1 MAMSNETK
9 VGLLVV
15 VALGALGWLSVKSGS
30 FGFANATTSMRTLT
44 STFSNV
50 EGIKEGSRVKVAG
63 VDVGDVKEVE
73 LQPNGTAVL
82 TMEVKKEVALPA
94 DVTAQITTSGLIGDR
109 FVSLVP
115 GPNGAQGDSPLLT
128 ADSAV
133 IPSNGGA
140 ANPQDIGNNFA
151 QVADDLKSMTSQLR
165 AVLGNPENAQKM
177 QQIID
182 GMAAF
187 SSKLGEGG
195 TMDNISKIAANFEK
209 VSDQLASGKGP
220 LGQLIMGGGDGA
232 NGALGSLADLG
243 AAAKEFREVMAKIN
257 NGEGSLGKLVNDPA
271 TAEKLDNALDTFSEV
286 SDRVNQLRTE
296 VAFEANTLTSEQG
309 IGKGDFSLTLQPR
322 PTRFYTVGFNA
333 DGFASA
339 AKSQNDIHGP
349 YFGKD
354 FGNKSKITAQFGQVF
369 QNVGGTGQ
377 DLAVRAG
384 LKNSTGGIGF
394 DTYGHLPVVGNNVKY
409 SADVYDF
416 SGSNTPGSSSPH
428 VDLAARADLI
438 GKTVYGVVGYDNVLN
453 QEYGSPMV
461 GVGVKFQD
469 DDLKY
474 VVGKAL

>member
-15 VALGALGWLSVKSGS
+15 VALGALAWLSVKSGS
-30 FGFANATTSMRTLT
+30 FGIPGATGDLRTLT
-44 STFSNV
+44 STFTNV

-63 VDVGDVKEVE
+63 VDVGDVKDVE

-82 TMEVKKEVALPA
+82 TMKVNKSVSLPA
-94 DVTAQITTSGLIGDR
+94 DVTAQITTSGLIGER

-115 GPNGAQGDSPLLT
+115 GPNGAMGDGGLLT
-128 ADSAV
+128 ADKAV
-133 IPSNGGA
+133 IPSGGSA

-151 QVADDLKSMTSQLR
+151 QVADDLKSMTGQLKS
-165 AVLGNPENAQKM
+165 VLGSPENAQKL

-195 TMDNISKIAANFEK
+195 TMDNISRIAANFEK

-220 LGQLIMGGGDGA
+220 LGQLIMGTGDSSGTM
-232 NGALGSLADLG
+232 GSLADLG

-257 NGEGSLGKLVNDPA
+257 NGEGTLGKLVNDPA
-271 TAEKLDNALDTFSEV
+271 TAEKLDSALDTFSEV

-296 VAFEANTLTSEQG
+296 VDFEANSLVAENG
-309 IGKGDFSLTLQPR
+309 IGKGNFSLTLQPR
-322 PTRFYTVGFNA
+322 PTRFYTIGLTA

-339 AKSQNDIHGP
+339 AKSANDVNGP

-354 FGNKSKITAQFGQVF
+354 FGNKSKFTAQFGQVF
-369 QNVGGTGQ
+369 QNVAGTKQ
-377 DLAVRAG
+377 DLAVRVG
-384 LKNSTGGIGF
+384 LKNSSGGIGL
-394 DTYGHLPVVGNNVKY
+394 DTYGKVPYLGSDVKY
-409 SADVYDF
+409 SVDAYDF
-416 SGSNTPGSSSPH
+416 AGADTPGSSSPH
-428 VDLAARADLI
+428 VDIAARADLI
-438 GKTVYGVVGYDNVLN
+438 GKTVYGVVGYDNILN

-474 VVGKAL
+474 VLGKAL